1 MRHIDLIL
9 VVVLGIILGFGSS
22 FVVSS
27 LTWDN
32 QIQKVHEINALHDEQ
47 AVRMVILLCAFSA
60 IAVVAALIDAV
71 DIFEDF
77 TACNGGE
84 L

>member
-9 VVVLGIILGFGSS
+9 VVVLGIILGLGSS

-27 LTWDN
+27 LTWDD

-47 AVRMVILLCAFSA
+47 GR
-60 IAVVAALIDAV
+60 
-71 DIFEDF
+71 
-77 TACNGGE
+77 
-84 L
+84 

>member
-9 VVVLGIILGFGSS
+9 VVVLGIILGLGSS

-27 LTWDN
+27 LTWDD

-47 AVRMVILLCAFSA
+47 GRQ
-60 IAVVAALIDAV
+60 VVAALIKDLRTNV
-71 DIFEDF
+71 LHKE
-77 TACNGGE
+77 
-84 L
+84 